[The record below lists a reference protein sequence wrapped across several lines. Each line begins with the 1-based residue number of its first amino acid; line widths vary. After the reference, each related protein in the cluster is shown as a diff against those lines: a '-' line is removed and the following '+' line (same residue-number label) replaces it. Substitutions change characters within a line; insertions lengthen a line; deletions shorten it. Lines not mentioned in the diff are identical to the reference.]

1 MKEYRINRPLVD
13 RGIFDKTGTDLAYV
27 AMSLDGFQTEDEQK
41 SLYEYLTNDSEMKRF
56 AVVES
61 EDAVHSMYI
70 SNPREL
76 LESLVPSD
84 ITLP

>member
-1 MKEYRINRPLVD
+1 MIMRRICYS
-13 RGIFDKTGTDLAYV
+13 I

-41 SLYEYLTNDSEMKRF
+41 SIYEYLTNDSEMKRF

-61 EDAVHSMYI
+61 SDAVHSMYI
-70 SNPREL
+70 SNPRDL
-76 LESLVPSD
+76 LESLVSSD